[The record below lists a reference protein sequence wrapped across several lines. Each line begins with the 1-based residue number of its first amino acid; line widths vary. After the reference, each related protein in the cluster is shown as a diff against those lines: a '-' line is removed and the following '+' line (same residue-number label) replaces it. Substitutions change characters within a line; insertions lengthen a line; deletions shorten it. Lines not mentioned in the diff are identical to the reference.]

1 MLGVWTYHQI
11 DWTIGNGDIW
21 SIVRAARHS
30 FRKPFSMEVILTAC
44 WHIWLIRNEKILG
57 RRYLALQDGGATSC
71 MPLLCLPIG
80 IGLLPFVLFLLCT
93 SVVSL
98 LFSSLHMTLF

>member
-1 MLGVWTYHQI
+1 MLGVWTYLQI
-11 DWTIGNGDIW
+11 DWNIGNGDIQ
-21 SIVRAARHS
+21 SIVGAARHN

-44 WHIWLIRNEKILG
+44 WHIWLIRNGKILG

-71 MPLLCLPIG
+71 MPLLYMPIG
-80 IGLLPFVLFLLCT
+80 IGLLPFILFLFCT

-98 LFSSLHMTLF
+98 LLSSLHMTLF